1 MAHWDMGRGPLGV
14 SWTPDLLGAVGFE
27 WVRLVLADPVG
38 ALSNYDLKSLDAVG
52 QNIIHI
58 SDRNEGFFVQNCSVI
73 KKKISVIYL
82 ILFGWSVF
90 SLCFLSERLINGWFR
105 VIWIYLFFF
114 FLLNQ
119 HLNTLNF
126 IWICFAFWLLPSL
139 WYSLINWQ
147 SYILSPFFGLTK
159 GNIVKTIISTFVQVV
174 YKAKAA
180 L

>member
-73 KKKISVIYL
+73 KKKSM
-82 ILFGWSVF
+82 
-90 SLCFLSERLINGWFR
+90 
-105 VIWIYLFFF
+105 
-114 FLLNQ
+114 
-119 HLNTLNF
+119 
-126 IWICFAFWLLPSL
+126 
-139 WYSLINWQ
+139 
-147 SYILSPFFGLTK
+147 
-159 GNIVKTIISTFVQVV
+159 
-174 YKAKAA
+174 
-180 L
+180 

>member
-1 MAHWDMGRGPLGV
+1 M
-14 SWTPDLLGAVGFE
+14 
-27 WVRLVLADPVG
+27 RLVLADPVG

-58 SDRNEGFFVQNCSVI
+58 SDRNEGFFVQNCS
-73 KKKISVIYL
+73 
-82 ILFGWSVF
+82 
-90 SLCFLSERLINGWFR
+90 C
-105 VIWIYLFFF
+105 
-114 FLLNQ
+114 
-119 HLNTLNF
+119 TLNF